1 MKKLSAYTVASNCT
15 DLTDIRDG
23 IAEIHE
29 AMKTCVESGK
39 HIPSF
44 YVSRLAK
51 LETKKKK
58 LEKRTQVHMTV
69 TIRFFIDDDTL
80 TMAVRHCLFFK
91 LEPTR
96 QNVMKAIRDAV
107 LNNGRSI
114 LDFPEAWGED
124 LMDVSFFDVEPIN
137 FIAYFSESKVTV
149 GFLASGSFFKKEPKT
164 LNTIFFHLLTYVFG
178 KNSMAFRKGM
188 IAVWGL

>member
-1 MKKLSAYTVASNCT
+1 
-15 DLTDIRDG
+15 
-23 IAEIHE
+23 
-29 AMKTCVESGK
+29 
-39 HIPSF
+39 
-44 YVSRLAK
+44 
-51 LETKKKK
+51 
-58 LEKRTQVHMTV
+58 MTV

-124 LMDVSFFDVEPIN
+124 LMDVSFFDVEN
-137 FIAYFSESKVTV
+137 AMKKLRS
-149 GFLASGSFFKKEPKT
+149 SF
-164 LNTIFFHLLTYVFG
+164 
-178 KNSMAFRKGM
+178 
-188 IAVWGL
+188 GL

>member
-51 LETKKKK
+51 LETKK
-58 LEKRTQVHMTV
+58 
-69 TIRFFIDDDTL
+69 
-80 TMAVRHCLFFK
+80 
-91 LEPTR
+91 
-96 QNVMKAIRDAV
+96 
-107 LNNGRSI
+107 
-114 LDFPEAWGED
+114 
-124 LMDVSFFDVEPIN
+124 
-137 FIAYFSESKVTV
+137 
-149 GFLASGSFFKKEPKT
+149 
-164 LNTIFFHLLTYVFG
+164 
-178 KNSMAFRKGM
+178 
-188 IAVWGL
+188 

>member
-1 MKKLSAYTVASNCT
+1 MKKLSAYTVASKCT

-44 YVSRLAK
+44 YASRLAK

-114 LDFPEAWGED
+114 LDFPEARGEY
-124 LMDVSFFDVEPIN
+124 LMDVSFFDVEN
-137 FIAYFSESKVTV
+137 AMKKLRS
-149 GFLASGSFFKKEPKT
+149 SF
-164 LNTIFFHLLTYVFG
+164 
-178 KNSMAFRKGM
+178 
-188 IAVWGL
+188 GL

>member
-58 LEKRTQVHMTV
+58 LEKRTQVHMTKETEV
-69 TIRFFIDDDTL
+69 PSLSSVPVCNTTKYTIHS
-80 TMAVRHCLFFK
+80 VR
-91 LEPTR
+91 
-96 QNVMKAIRDAV
+96 
-107 LNNGRSI
+107 
-114 LDFPEAWGED
+114 
-124 LMDVSFFDVEPIN
+124 
-137 FIAYFSESKVTV
+137 
-149 GFLASGSFFKKEPKT
+149 
-164 LNTIFFHLLTYVFG
+164 
-178 KNSMAFRKGM
+178 
-188 IAVWGL
+188 

>member
-1 MKKLSAYTVASNCT
+1 MRCMQYVHTVYDRRYDNGGFNTLAVVYNYKRMKYEVLVVSDEKVGDKEIHIYKFHKQGFCHIKTAFEMKKLSAYTVASNCT

-29 AMKTCVESGK
+29 AMKTWLNPE

-44 YVSRLAK
+44 CVSRLAK

-80 TMAVRHCLFFK
+80 YNGSQALPFLQAGTDW
-91 LEPTR
+91 

-107 LNNGRSI
+107 L
-114 LDFPEAWGED
+114 
-124 LMDVSFFDVEPIN
+124 
-137 FIAYFSESKVTV
+137 K
-149 GFLASGSFFKKEPKT
+149 
-164 LNTIFFHLLTYVFG
+164 
-178 KNSMAFRKGM
+178 
-188 IAVWGL
+188 

>member
-124 LMDVSFFDVEPIN
+124 LMDVSFPIVHEVQGSEKWKVYLCLFSDN
-137 FIAYFSESKVTV
+137 CSSFSLFSKRHILPGFI
-149 GFLASGSFFKKEPKT
+149 
-164 LNTIFFHLLTYVFG
+164 N
-178 KNSMAFRKGM
+178 
-188 IAVWGL
+188 

>member
-1 MKKLSAYTVASNCT
+1 MFP
-15 DLTDIRDG
+15 G
-23 IAEIHE
+23 W
-29 AMKTCVESGK
+29 
-39 HIPSF
+39 P
-44 YVSRLAK
+44 K

-124 LMDVSFFDVEPIN
+124 LMDVSFFDVEN
-137 FIAYFSESKVTV
+137 AMKKLRS
-149 GFLASGSFFKKEPKT
+149 SF
-164 LNTIFFHLLTYVFG
+164 
-178 KNSMAFRKGM
+178 
-188 IAVWGL
+188 GL

>member
-1 MKKLSAYTVASNCT
+1 M
-15 DLTDIRDG
+15 DIRDG

-29 AMKTCVESGK
+29 AMKARIESGK
-39 HIPSF
+39 HIPAF

-91 LEPTR
+91 LGPTR
-96 QNVMKAIRDAV
+96 QNVMKLSVIRFAITDV
-107 LNNGRSI
+107 LSLTSRKHGEKI
-114 LDFPEAWGED
+114 LWMCLPQMWR
-124 LMDVSFFDVEPIN
+124 MP
-137 FIAYFSESKVTV
+137 
-149 GFLASGSFFKKEPKT
+149 
-164 LNTIFFHLLTYVFG
+164 
-178 KNSMAFRKGM
+178 
-188 IAVWGL
+188 

>member
-1 MKKLSAYTVASNCT
+1 MKELFGDIFLIGIGCVFK
-15 DLTDIRDG
+15 DGPDIRDG

-29 AMKTCVESGK
+29 AMKACVESGK
-39 HIPSF
+39 RIPSF

-96 QNVMKAIRDAV
+96 QNVMRAIRDAV

-124 LMDVSFFDVEPIN
+124 LMDVSFFDVEN
-137 FIAYFSESKVTV
+137 AME
-149 GFLASGSFFKKEPKT
+149 FFP
-164 LNTIFFHLLTYVFG
+164 NT
-178 KNSMAFRKGM
+178 
-188 IAVWGL
+188 

>member
-1 MKKLSAYTVASNCT
+1 MYKRQA
-15 DLTDIRDG
+15 
-23 IAEIHE
+23 
-29 AMKTCVESGK
+29 
-39 HIPSF
+39 F

-91 LEPTR
+91 LGPTR
-96 QNVMKAIRDAV
+96 QNVMKAIRDTV
-107 LNNGRSI
+107 RNNGRSI

-124 LMDVSFFDVEPIN
+124 LMDVSSADVEN
-137 FIAYFSESKVTV
+137 AM
-149 GFLASGSFFKKEPKT
+149 KKLRP
-164 LNTIFFHLLTYVFG
+164 LFG
-178 KNSMAFRKGM
+178 
-188 IAVWGL
+188 L

>member
-58 LEKRTQVHMTV
+58 
-69 TIRFFIDDDTL
+69 
-80 TMAVRHCLFFK
+80 
-91 LEPTR
+91 
-96 QNVMKAIRDAV
+96 AIRDAV

-124 LMDVSFFDVEPIN
+124 LMDVSFFDVEN
-137 FIAYFSESKVTV
+137 AMKKLRS
-149 GFLASGSFFKKEPKT
+149 SF
-164 LNTIFFHLLTYVFG
+164 
-178 KNSMAFRKGM
+178 
-188 IAVWGL
+188 GL

>member
-51 LETKKKK
+51 LETKKRK

-124 LMDVSFFDVEPIN
+124 LMDVSFFDVEN
-137 FIAYFSESKVTV
+137 AMKKLRS
-149 GFLASGSFFKKEPKT
+149 SF
-164 LNTIFFHLLTYVFG
+164 
-178 KNSMAFRKGM
+178 
-188 IAVWGL
+188 GL

>member
-1 MKKLSAYTVASNCT
+1 MKTKKVDKKKTLAYAVAFYFTDVSVKFMMGNAMYEYVHTVYDRRYDNGGFNTLAVVYNYK
-15 DLTDIRDG
+15 R
-23 IAEIHE
+23 
-29 AMKTCVESGK
+29 MKTCVESGK

-124 LMDVSFFDVEPIN
+124 LMDVSFFDVEN
-137 FIAYFSESKVTV
+137 AMKKLRS
-149 GFLASGSFFKKEPKT
+149 SF
-164 LNTIFFHLLTYVFG
+164 
-178 KNSMAFRKGM
+178 
-188 IAVWGL
+188 GL